1 MNSARIRG
9 LGDRVA
15 GPEAQQQRRVRL
27 RRCGRGDQQQPLHR
41 APFAVAA
48 TRTAPDGSFG
58 VREVPKTGVRKAR
71 THPPVRR
78 ADVTVLGDVGTP
90 LVPI

>member
-1 MNSARIRG
+1 MPGRKLSSNAASACVDAVG
-9 LGDRVA
+9 
-15 GPEAQQQRRVRL
+15 
-27 RRCGRGDQQQPLHR
+27 GDQQQPLHR